1 MEIGLNLFIAM
12 KDMMSGDDMTGRV
25 PNGMTGEH
33 GQTSRRARG
42 ARGDRFTDL
51 IGQSPKIPRKS
62 AGDDVPKVWY
72 WPQSATHGARVSS
85 VPRMRKYLD
94 EVKPRRERQAE
105 TMQADCRE
113 DRP

>member
-1 MEIGLNLFIAM
+1 MARAMEIGLNLFIAM

-42 ARGDRFTDL
+42 ACGDRFTDL

-62 AGDDVPKVWY
+62 ASDRSCK
-72 WPQSATHGARVSS
+72 AARTA
-85 VPRMRKYLD
+85 RLKMWAH
-94 EVKPRRERQAE
+94 RRR
-105 TMQADCRE
+105 R
-113 DRP
+113 